1 MRYVTEPTPGS
12 PADRQD
18 DADPEQVARTILLRR
33 LSVAPRTRSE
43 LRTDL
48 LRRGLP
54 EEVADRVLDRFAE
67 VGLIDDTS
75 YAQSWVE
82 SRQRTRG
89 SARGILRQ
97 ELRSKGISDD
107 DAALALEGIDEDAE
121 RARAVQLVAGEGALD
136 GAARARGPGPAA
148 GVDADA
154 PWLPARHR
162 AVGRHRGAGRAA
174 GRSTRIRT
182 TEGSRSCWSRRAVT
196 A

>member
-48 LRRGLP
+48 LRRGLA

-107 DAALALEGIDEDAE
+107 DAALALERIDEDAE
-121 RARAVQLVAGEGALD
+121 RARAVQLVEAKVRAMARLEPEV
-136 GAARARGPGPAA
+136 RARRLVSMLMRRGYRHGTALSVVTEVLGELPDGPA
-148 GVDADA
+148 DQDD
-154 PWLPARHR
+154 
-162 AVGRHRGAGRAA
+162 
-174 GRSTRIRT
+174 
-182 TEGSRSCWSRRAVT
+182 
-196 A
+196 

>member
-1 MRYVTEPTPGS
+1 MRYVSEPTPGS
-12 PADRQD
+12 PADLQD

-33 LSVAPRTRSE
+33 LSAAPRTRSE

-54 EEVADRVLDRFAE
+54 EEVADRVLDRFTE

-82 SRQRTRG
+82 SRQRARG

-97 ELRSKGISDD
+97 ELRAKGISDD

-121 RARAVQLVAGEGALD
+121 RARAVQLVQAKMRAMARLD
-136 GAARARGPGPAA
+136 PDVRARRLVAMLMRRGYRQGTALSVVTEVVGELSEERA
-148 GVDADA
+148 DQVDEGV
-154 PWLPARHR
+154 
-162 AVGRHRGAGRAA
+162 
-174 GRSTRIRT
+174 
-182 TEGSRSCWSRRAVT
+182 
-196 A
+196 